1 MLTGSTACPK
11 FRMNVEYIRIVFS
24 VKVSSNKGFSKDPNH
39 VGLQQRKTFFH
50 YEYFCRWE
58 LVKVFELVTCSGNL
72 TLIDLLLMMTG
83 GGWIETAKMLS
94 DMVIKKM
101 MVSIPEA
108 ARTWTMQW
116 LLLI

>member
-1 MLTGSTACPK
+1 MGLGESFCIGHCPG
-11 FRMNVEYIRIVFS
+11 Y
-24 VKVSSNKGFSKDPNH
+24 
-39 VGLQQRKTFFH
+39 LA
-50 YEYFCRWE
+50 
-58 LVKVFELVTCSGNL
+58 
-72 TLIDLLLMMTG
+72 LIDLLLMMTG

-101 MVSIPEA
+101 MVSILEA